1 MRFYLILASLLL
13 ATSVAADPDKAQNS
27 YVEIRILNPDSK
39 LISSSTDQETI
50 KFVLDAMKR
59 AGFAGSN
66 TYHLSLTCY
75 LQLVSPIP
83 KEPKAGESPKPVSNS
98 RWYLDIHS
106 GHFALEQPPK
116 LAIYK
121 FTKADFATLRKKL
134 QLNEVASL
142 SWETK
147 HAAPVQVVGGDAQ
160 QLLPAFRLG
169 ISTLPESAIVKLA
182 LSQPAL
188 LGLTRAQATTLAPL
202 VAKRYELM
210 AASPDYS
217 NIPSLLP
224 YCYSSTRPTKGAAL
238 MHIPAN
244 ANAKSPAIVFLHG
257 YGGSFLWYLHW
268 LAEALPDH
276 IIIAPAYGIS
286 PAYPSFA
293 YLAESVE
300 AASKR
305 LGFEIQKPTLIGLS
319 AGAFGACR
327 AFVKNPDRYA
337 RLICL
342 AGFPPED
349 VLQKFGHAQQV
360 HFIAGAREPFVTSG
374 KLRTTLQTVRAS
386 CPSATMTLI
395 PDADHFFMLSRPE
408 ETIKALKAANL

>member
-13 ATSVAADPDKAQNS
+13 AVVVAADPEKVNNS
-27 YVEIRILNPDSK
+27 YVEIRILDPDSE

-75 LQLVSPIP
+75 LQLVIP
-83 KEPKAGESPKPVSNS
+83 KEQKAGDSPKPVSNS

-121 FTKADFATLRKKL
+121 FTKSDFATLRKKL
-134 QLNEVASL
+134 KLNEVASL
-142 SWETK
+142 SWDTEE
-147 HAAPVQVVGGDAQ
+147 AAPVQVVGGDAQ
-160 QLLPAFRLG
+160 KLLPAFRLG

-188 LGLTRAQATTLAPL
+188 LGLTRAQAATLAPL
-202 VAKRYELM
+202 VAKRYELI
-210 AASPDYS
+210 AKSPDYS
-217 NIPSLLP
+217 KAPSLLP
-224 YCYSSTRPTKGAAL
+224 YCYSDTRPTKGAAL
-238 MHIPAN
+238 MHVPAN
-244 ANAKSPAIVFLHG
+244 ATAKTPAIVFLHG
-257 YGGSFLWYLHW
+257 YGGSFIWYLHW
-268 LAEALPDH
+268 LAEAFPDH

-286 PAYPSFA
+286 PVSPSFT

-305 LGFEIQKPTLIGLS
+305 LGFALSKPTLIGLS
-319 AGAFGACR
+319 AGVYGACR

-337 RLICL
+337 RLVCL
-342 AGFPPED
+342 AGFPPEE
-349 VLQKFGHAQQV
+349 VLQKFGRTQQV
-360 HFIAGAREPFVTSG
+360 HFISGAREPFVTSG
-374 KLRTTLQTVRAS
+374 KLRTTVQTVRAT

-395 PDADHFFMLSRPE
+395 PDADHFFMLSHPE
-408 ETIKALKAANL
+408 ETKKALKEVDL